1 MKTLYMAALALAFA
15 LAVWEAHAGRV
26 VTPLDGND
34 WTLDGLP
41 VLVPNSWNKLD
52 ASDGWPKGLDA
63 PRGDSSVSSPSYAR
77 RKGVYSRALPGA
89 MPGRRYFLR
98 CEGASQVATV
108 RVNGVD
114 VGTHKGAFTAFCFE
128 VTDALKSAGNKLEI
142 EVSNEYDP
150 AIPPASG
157 DFSMCGGLYLS
168 VWLVETDP
176 VCIDPTIDGASGV
189 RVFAETNGM
198 VRVEADVS
206 GADDAA
212 LDWTPRKVSN
222 PMPWSP
228 E

>member
-1 MKTLYMAALALAFA
+1 MLKYPHMKKLYIAALTLALAFA
-15 LAVWEAHAGRV
+15 AREAHAGRV
-26 VTPLDGND
+26 VTPLDGNE

-128 VTDALKSAGNKLEI
+128 VTDALKSCQAQEA
-142 EVSNEYDP
+142 ECCPS
-150 AIPPASG
+150 PPWPPWA
-157 DFSMCGGLYLS
+157 
-168 VWLVETDP
+168 
-176 VCIDPTIDGASGV
+176 
-189 RVFAETNGM
+189 
-198 VRVEADVS
+198 
-206 GADDAA
+206 
-212 LDWTPRKVSN
+212 RK
-222 PMPWSP
+222 
-228 E
+228 EK